1 MGRLIDRHS
10 GAGKMKISVV
20 GGGIGGL
27 TAALSLLRQGF
38 DVEVFEQAVELKEV
52 GAGVQVSANGTRIL
66 FELGLEREIMEVAT
80 QADGKEIRLWNTGQ
94 TWRLF
99 DLGPLSI
106 ERYGFPYITIH
117 RNDLHQ
123 ALAAGVRR
131 IKPDA
136 IRLSKKCVDITQDG
150 AGVTISFSDGTSTR
164 SDLAIGADGVHSKVR
179 EALFGRDDPKFTG
192 IVAWRGVIPIERL
205 PARMRRPVATN
216 WIGPGGH
223 VIQYLLRG
231 GKLMNYVSVVERS
244 NWQVESWSVAGTVEE
259 CLADYEG
266 WHEDIHT
273 LIRAIDVPYK
283 WALML
288 RPAMEHWTKGRVTL
302 LGDACHPTLPFLAQ
316 GAVMAIEDGFV
327 LARALA
333 ENNGDHEAGFV
344 GYEMARVERTGKIV
358 RGAEGNLSRFHNAAL
373 KDPALAEDY
382 VNAEWQEDKVKQR
395 YEWLFTYDA
404 TSVPVVQRGLRPE
417 VVA

>member
-1 MGRLIDRHS
+1 
-10 GAGKMKISVV
+10 MKISIV

-38 DVEVFEQAVELKEV
+38 DVDVYEQAVELKEV

-66 FELGLEREIMEVAT
+66 FSLGLEEDIMSVAS
-80 QADGKEIRLWNTGQ
+80 QAQGKEIRLWNTGQ
-94 TWRLF
+94 TWKLF

-123 ALAAGVRR
+123 TLAAGVRR

-136 IRLSKKCVDITQDG
+136 IKLSKKCVGITQDDKG
-150 AGVTISFSDGTSTR
+150 ATITFADGTSAT
-164 SDLAIGADGVHSKVR
+164 SDIVVGADGVHSKIR
-179 EALFGRDDPKFTG
+179 ETLFGRDDPKFTG
-192 IVAWRGVIPIERL
+192 IVAWRGVIPVERL
-205 PARMRRPVATN
+205 PEHMLRPVGTN

-244 NWQVESWSVAGTVEE
+244 NWQVESWSVAGTTEE
-259 CLADYEG
+259 CLADYQG

-273 LIRAIDVPYK
+273 LIKAIDVPYK

-288 RPAMEHWTKGRVTL
+288 RPPMDDWTRGRVTL

-333 ENNGDHEAGFV
+333 ENNGKYEAAFA
-344 GYEMARVERTGKIV
+344 GYEAARVERTGKIV

-373 KDPALAEDY
+373 KDPKLAEDY

-404 TSVPVVQRGLRPE
+404 TSVPVVAGSKSPE
-417 VVA
+417 AVA

>member
-1 MGRLIDRHS
+1 
-10 GAGKMKISVV
+10 MKISVV

-27 TAALSLLRQGF
+27 TAALELLRRGF
-38 DVEVFEQAVELKEV
+38 DVEVHEQATELKEV
-52 GAGVQVSANGTRIL
+52 GAGVQLSANGTRVL
-66 FELGLEREIMEVAT
+66 FELGLEDDIMAVAT
-80 QADGKEIRLWNTGQ
+80 QAEGKEIRLWNTGQ
-94 TWRLF
+94 TWKLF

-106 ERYGFPYITIH
+106 ERYGYPYVTIH

-136 IRLSKKCVDITQDG
+136 IKLSKKCVGITQD
-150 AGVTISFSDGTSTR
+150 AQGVTTAFADGTSAR
-164 SDLAIGADGVHSKVR
+164 SDLAVGADGVHSKVR
-179 EALFGRDDPKFTG
+179 ETMFGRDDPKFTG

-205 PARMRRPVATN
+205 PAHMRRPVGTN

-231 GKLMNYVSVVERS
+231 GQLMNYVSVVERS
-244 NWQVESWSVAGTVEE
+244 DWQVESWSVAGTVAE

-266 WHEDIHT
+266 WHEDVHT
-273 LIRAIDVPYK
+273 LIRAIDTPYK

-288 RPAMEHWTKGRVTL
+288 RPPMERWTMDRVTL

-316 GAVMAIEDGFV
+316 GAVMAIEDGYV

-333 ENNGDHEAGFV
+333 ENGGDHRLGFA

-358 RGAEGNLSRFHNAAL
+358 RGAEGNLARFHNAAL
-373 KDPALAEDY
+373 RDPELAAAY
-382 VNAEWQEDKVKQR
+382 VDAEWQEDKVKQR

-404 TSVPVVQRGLRPE
+404 TRVPVVP
-417 VVA
+417 VAGPGQAVGRA

>member
-1 MGRLIDRHS
+1 M
-10 GAGKMKISVV
+10 KMKISIV

-27 TAALSLLRQGF
+27 TAALSLLRLGF
-38 DVEVFEQAVELKEV
+38 DVDVFEQAPELREV

-66 FELGLEREIMEVAT
+66 FALGLEHDIMAVASE
-80 QADGKEIRLWNTGQ
+80 AGGKEIRLWNTGQ
-94 TWRLF
+94 TWKLF

-123 ALAAGVRR
+123 ALAAGIRR

-136 IRLSKKCVDITQDG
+136 IKLSRRCVGVDQD
-150 AGVTISFSDGTSTR
+150 ASGVTLSFADGSKAR
-164 SDLAIGADGVHSKVR
+164 SDVAVGADGVHSRVR
-179 EALFGRDDPKFTG
+179 ESLFGPDEPKFTG
-192 IVAWRGVIPIERL
+192 IVAWRGVIAADKL
-205 PARMRRPVATN
+205 PEHFHRPVGTN

-223 VIQYLLRG
+223 VIHYLLRRG
-231 GKLMNYVSVVERS
+231 ELMNYVSVVERS

-266 WHEDIHT
+266 WHPDVHT
-273 LIRAIDVPYK
+273 LIKSIDTPYK

-288 RPAMEHWTKGRVTL
+288 RAPMDEWTRDRVTL

-327 LARALA
+327 LGRALA
-333 ENNGDHEAGFV
+333 AHGDDYASAFAS
-344 GYEMARVERTGKIV
+344 YEMARNERTAKIV
-358 RGAEGNLSRFHNAAL
+358 KGAEANLGRFHN
-373 KDPALAEDY
+373 PALSDARSAEAY
-382 VNAEWQEDKVKQR
+382 VNAEWEESKVKQR

-404 TSVPVVQRGLRPE
+404 TSVPVGGTTAHDAGPVP
-417 VVA
+417 AT

>member
-1 MGRLIDRHS
+1 MH
-10 GAGKMKISVV
+10 ISIV

-27 TAALSLLRQGF
+27 TAALSLLRHGY
-38 DVEVFEQAVELKEV
+38 DVDVYEQAPELREV

-66 FELGLEREIMEVAT
+66 FALGLEKEIMAVASE
-80 QADGKEIRLWNTGQ
+80 AGGKEIRLWNTGQ
-94 TWRLF
+94 TWKLF

-123 ALAAGVRR
+123 TLAVGVRR

-136 IRLSKKCVDITQDG
+136 IKLARRCIAMDQDTS
-150 AGVTISFSDGTSTR
+150 GVTLRFADGSTAR
-164 SDLAIGADGVHSKVR
+164 TDIVIGADGVHSKIR
-179 EALFGRDDPKFTG
+179 EAMFGRDDPKFTG
-192 IVAWRGVIPIERL
+192 IVAWRGVIQADRL
-205 PARMRRPVATN
+205 PEHLLRPVGTN

-223 VIQYLLRG
+223 VIHYLLRRG
-231 GKLMNYVSVVERS
+231 ELMNYVSVVERS

-266 WHEDIHT
+266 WHNDVRT
-273 LIRAIDVPYK
+273 LIKSVETPYK

-288 RPAMEHWTKGRVTL
+288 RPPMKRWSQGRGTL

-316 GAVMAIEDGFV
+316 GAVMAIEDAFV
-327 LARALA
+327 LGRAIAAHGVDYESAFASYEEAR
-333 ENNGDHEAGFV
+333 N
-344 GYEMARVERTGKIV
+344 ERTSRIV
-358 RGAEGNLSRFHNAAL
+358 RGAEANLGRFHNPAL
-373 KDPALAEDY
+373 KDAALAEAY
-382 VNAEWQEDKVKQR
+382 VTSEWEEAKVRQR

-404 TSVPVVQRGLRPE
+404 TSVPVGGSDAAGAPAAGVTQDG
-417 VVA
+417 